1 MVAPSARLGRALC
14 VAATAAAWS
23 RGGAPPVRSRSI
35 RRAADDGAPLPTVEE
50 AIAGAEGYDGPGI
63 VDPYYMH
70 PDTYPMLHDW
80 TAERFDC
87 DLESGGYA
95 EWVIPE
101 EAFVFARFLKDGEKS
116 RALRRALH
124 LDHLFWARESA
135 IVAERDGG
143 PRVYAAQAAQDDR
156 GDVVASVVAVVG
168 GDAASAAALVAAD
181 PLVRAGVFDEA
192 RSGAYHWT
200 IAGDPYLQADVW
212 PDGESPYLHLKLD
225 ARPGANAR
233 GATREKHLSFLRKT
247 RRTMRAGPL
256 RPLGDAAGAPVGSLV
271 YAFHASRDAALDWAA
286 ADPYVDA
293 GVFGD
298 GVQPLAAAT
307 YCELDVTGTQL
318 TRPPPLNELPDP
330 LLQRLVDADLVTLEE
345 RQVQRI
351 EADPKTGEFVRYN
364 ITTTDPRVVS
374 NVDVDDGLMATFAS
388 TPKALRAK
396 KAREK
401 KKALEE
407 EDALAALSEAEGDD
421 AAENDD
427 GDLPDEF

>member
-1 MVAPSARLGRALC
+1 MFAPSARLGRALC

-23 RGGAPPVRSRSI
+23 RGGAPRAVAVDPSRGG
-35 RRAADDGAPLPTVEE
+35 RRGALPTVEE

-95 EWVIPE
+95 EWVIRGG
-101 EAFVFARFLKDGEKS
+101 ARRGSSRTAKS
-116 RALRRALH
+116 RALRRTLH

-135 IVAERDGG
+135 IVADRDGG

-156 GDVVASVVAVVG
+156 GDAVAPVVAVVG
-168 GDAASAAALVAAD
+168 GDAARRALVAAD

-212 PDGESPYLHLKLD
+212 PDGEPVPPPQ
-225 ARPGANAR
+225 ARRLTRANA

-271 YAFHASRDAALDWAA
+271 YAFHASRGAALDWAA

-364 ITTTDPRVVS
+364 ITTTDPRVLS
-374 NVDVDDGLMATFAS
+374 NVDVDDGLMATLADGAS
-388 TPKALRAK
+388 PRRRPAK
-396 KAREK
+396 KR
-401 KKALEE
+401 LGGGR
-407 EDALAALSEAEGDD
+407 LAALSGAEGDD

-427 GDLPDEF
+427 GDLPDES